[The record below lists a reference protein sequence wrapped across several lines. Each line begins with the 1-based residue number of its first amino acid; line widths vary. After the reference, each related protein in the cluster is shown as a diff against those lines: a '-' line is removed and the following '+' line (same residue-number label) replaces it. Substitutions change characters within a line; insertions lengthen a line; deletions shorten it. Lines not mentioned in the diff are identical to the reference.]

1 MRPAGYLTQYD
12 LSEFEN
18 IGAIGLELWQVI
30 WLQAFFTLIALGWP
44 CCVTQAGLEI
54 MILLPQLLSAGML
67 GICHYGCWF
76 NDLTFNVTHLVH
88 NSFLHVCVCEHVC
101 IMHVW
106 VWVHVSVC
114 VCVHVSVFIYVC
126 MCHCF
131 TMYVC
136 MCQCVCVSVHVCM
149 CTYLYI
155 SVYVCVHVSMCMCVC
170 VHVPVCV
177 YMCVSVYDVC
187 MWAET
192 RRECLVSSYTTL
204 ENRNLELAW
213 HPVSPSVLLS
223 LPFQP
228 PNVIGTYTNMLAFYV
243 WAELRALNTFP
254 VRAYPM
260 SHFSSPWFIIL

>member
-114 VCVHVSVFIYVC
+114 VYVFMCQCLCMCACVIVSLCMCACVSVYVSVCMYVCVHICTSVCMYVC
-126 MCHCF
+126 MCQCACV
-131 TMYVC
+131 YVC
-136 MCQCVCVSVHVCM
+136 MCQCVC
-149 CTYLYI
+149 I
-155 SVYVCVHVSMCMCVC
+155 CVC
-170 VHVPVCV
+170 QCV
-177 YMCVSVYDVC
+177 MYACGQRP
-187 MWAET
+187 E
-192 RRECLVSSYTTL
+192 
-204 ENRNLELAW
+204 EN
-213 HPVSPSVLLS
+213 V
-223 LPFQP
+223 
-228 PNVIGTYTNMLAFYV
+228 
-243 WAELRALNTFP
+243 
-254 VRAYPM
+254 
-260 SHFSSPWFIIL
+260 